1 MKERPAPM
9 LPITALQTG
18 TDASALREEV
28 PGVFLDWK
36 SVQDLI
42 DLDRRRWV
50 SSVSDFRL
58 KNYAEFLGRLRSMSV
73 LVTPLSIRVYLFPH
87 QLATSER
94 VLKWMGCRALLADEV
109 GLGKTIESG
118 MIMKELLLR
127 GLIRRV
133 LILVPSGLTTQWR
146 EEMRHRFNEHF
157 LIYDSDRRSAL
168 EERYPMKNIWEVND
182 RIIASLNVAKMKHH
196 RELIEAVPWDLVIID
211 EAHRLK
217 NTATLN
223 YKLASSL
230 KTKYLLL
237 LTATPL
243 QNNLSELYT
252 LVSLLDAELLGSRTG
267 FKRRFED
274 NLSDPEVLHKLRK
287 RLKRVMIRNRRADV
301 GGTLTSSRRQAFT
314 VQVTLDPPN
323 RYLYEQVTDYAL
335 QGYRLSVASKNSTYA
350 FFMMLVQRMLTSSV
364 DALTQT
370 LEQRISILE
379 NLKRSHD
386 KVRIKD
392 FLREQVEDRDL
403 DDEALEEE
411 NLDQQQIEKEI
422 ADLRRLVSAARNVH
436 THPKLNTLKSVLED
450 IYQKEPDAKVVIFTE
465 FKSTQAFLQN
475 HLRDWGYDVVIFHG
489 GMNAREKD
497 RAIESFEEEAQI
509 LVSTE
514 AGGEGRN
521 LQFAHIV
528 INYDLPWNPMK
539 VEQRIGRV
547 HRIGQ
552 TRDVQILNFSTADTI
567 EAYLL
572 NLLENKI
579 GLFREVL
586 GDLETILGL
595 IAEET
600 SFEQMIMQLLADSY
614 SKGNLSHAFK
624 ELETRIDRARQESG
638 GSLLSTI
645 SSKGMDLS
653 LKDEF
658 KRYEGYRAGED
669 ETHLNRFVS
678 EFLDKYNA
686 LTDFSSDQLTFK
698 VPGHLAH
705 REVYTDI
712 IRATGSR
719 EVALQKPYLEF
730 VGIGH
735 PFIDAAI
742 RDCKSRLP
750 LTVGIIRR
758 EALLDEGIV
767 TSQPYAAI
775 ASFLVNF
782 KIGSRRE
789 ERFYMGFASNDTVAI
804 FDRIVESF
812 LYLQEA
818 PPLPIP
824 SDQFQMFLE
833 RILRQLVSNLKEE
846 QQRLFEIQS
855 QDLEEIRQ
863 YIRDYYRDLE
873 YDIENQISRLM
884 LELEQL
890 KRRRQKTEWADEEQ
904 IAKREKQCQAERK
917 SLMIEMMKLTARKK
931 EKLDQAAEDAGVQLS
946 VRLVSLAKVLII

>member
-1 MKERPAPM
+1 M
-9 LPITALQTG
+9 LPISPLQGTAETSQF
-18 TDASALREEV
+18 REEL
-28 PGVFLDWK
+28 PGVLVDWK
-36 SVQDLI
+36 SVQDLL

-50 SSVSDFRL
+50 SSVTDFRL

-94 VLKWMGCRALLADEV
+94 VLKWMGGRALLADEV

-157 LIYDSDRRSAL
+157 VIYDSDRRTAL
-168 EERYPMKNIWEVND
+168 EERFPMKNIWEVND
-182 RIIASLNVAKMKHH
+182 RVIASLNVAKMKHH
-196 RELIEAVPWDLVIID
+196 RELIEAVPWDLVIVD

-223 YKLASSL
+223 YKLASAL
-230 KTKYLLL
+230 KTKHLLL

-252 LVSLLDAELLGSRTG
+252 LVSLLDEELLGSRTG

-274 NLSDPEVLHKLRK
+274 NISDPDVLQKLRK
-287 RLKRVMIRNRRADV
+287 RLKRVMIRNRRSDV
-301 GGTLTSSRRQAFT
+301 GGMLTSSRRQAFT
-314 VQVTLDPPN
+314 IQVTLDEAN

-335 QGYRLSVASKNSTYA
+335 QGYRQSVATKNSTYA

-364 DALTQT
+364 DALVQT
-370 LEQRISILE
+370 LEQRLAILE

-386 KVRIKD
+386 RVRIKD
-392 FLREQVEDRDL
+392 FLREHLEDRDL
-403 DDEALEEE
+403 EDESLEEE
-411 NLDQQQIEKEI
+411 DLDQKQIEKEI
-422 ADLRRLVSAARNVH
+422 TELRRMVAIAKNVKA
-436 THPKLNTLKSVLED
+436 HPKLNTLRGVLED
-450 IYQKEPDAKVVIFTE
+450 IYRKEPEAKVVVFTE
-465 FKSTQAFLQN
+465 FRSTQTFLQK

-497 RAIESFEEEAQI
+497 HAIESFEEEAQI

-552 TRDVQILNFSTADTI
+552 TRDVQILNFSTAGTI
-567 EAYLL
+567 EEYLL

-600 SFEQMIMQLLADSY
+600 SFEQMIMQLLAESY
-614 SKGNLSHAFK
+614 GKGNLSQAFK
-624 ELETRIDRARQESG
+624 ELESRIDQARHDAG
-638 GSLLSTI
+638 DSLLTAI
-645 SSKGMDLS
+645 SSRGMDLS
-653 LKDEF
+653 LRDEF

-669 ETHLNRFVS
+669 ERHLNRFLA

-686 LTDFSSDQLTFK
+686 LTDYSSEHLTFR

-712 IRATGSR
+712 IRATSSR

-735 PFIDAAI
+735 PFVDAAI

-750 LTVGIIRR
+750 LTVGILRR
-758 EALLDEGIV
+758 EALLDEGV
-767 TSQPYAAI
+767 DARDSFAAI

-782 KIGSRRE
+782 KIGPRCE
-789 ERFYMGFASNDTVAI
+789 ERFFMGFATDDTVAI

-812 LYLQEA
+812 IYLQEA
-818 PPLPIP
+818 PPLNFPP
-824 SDQFQMFLE
+824 EKFQSLVG
-833 RILRQLVSNLKEE
+833 RIIRQLVTKLKEE
-846 QQRLFEIQS
+846 QQKLFETQN

-873 YDIENQISRLM
+873 YDIESQISRIM
-884 LELEQL
+884 MDMEQL

-904 IAKREKQCQAERK
+904 IAKREKQRQMERK
-917 SLMIEMMKLTARKK
+917 ALMIEMMKLTARKK
-931 EKLDQAAEDAGVQLS
+931 EKLDKAAEEAGVQIS
-946 VRLVSLAKVLII
+946 ARLVSLARVLIL

>member
-1 MKERPAPM
+1 M
-9 LPITALQTG
+9 LPISATQPA
-18 TDASALREEV
+18 TDTTALREEV
-28 PGVFLDWK
+28 PGVLLDSK
-36 SVQDLI
+36 SVQDLL

-73 LVTPLSIRVYLFPH
+73 LVTPLSIRVYLFAH

-157 LIYDSDRRSAL
+157 VIYDTDRRAAL
-168 EERYPMKNIWEVND
+168 EERFPMKNIWEVND
-182 RIIASLNVAKMKHH
+182 RVIASLNVAKMKHH
-196 RELIEAVPWDLVIID
+196 RELIEEVQWDLVIVD

-223 YKLASSL
+223 YKLAGAL
-230 KTKYLLL
+230 KTRNLLL

-252 LVSLLDAELLGSRTG
+252 LVTLLDEELLGSRTG

-274 NLSDPEVLHKLRK
+274 NLADPEVLHKLRK

-301 GGTLTSSRRQAFT
+301 GGILTASRRQAFT
-314 VQVTLDPPN
+314 VQVTLDDAN
-323 RYLYEQVTDYAL
+323 RFLYDQVTDYAL
-335 QGYRLSVASKNSTYA
+335 QGYRLSVATKNSTYA

-370 LEQRISILE
+370 LEQRISILQ
-379 NLKRSHD
+379 NLKRSQD
-386 KVRIKD
+386 RLRIKD
-392 FLREQVEDRDL
+392 FLREQLEDRDL

-411 NLDQQQIEKEI
+411 NLDHKHIEKEI
-422 ADLRRLVSAARNVH
+422 SELRRLVTAARNVK
-436 THPKLNTLKSVLED
+436 THPKLTTLRGVLDE
-450 IYQKEPDAKVVIFTE
+450 IFCKEPEARVVVFTE
-465 FKSTQAFLQN
+465 FRSTQTFLQE
-475 HLRDWGYDVVIFHG
+475 HLREWGYDVVIFHG

-497 RAIESFEEEAQI
+497 HAIESFEEEAQV

-552 TRDVQILNFSTADTI
+552 SRDVQILNFSTAGTI
-567 EAYLL
+567 EEYLL

-595 IAEET
+595 IAEES
-600 SFEQMIMQLLADSY
+600 SFEQMVMQLLADSY
-614 SKGNLSHAFK
+614 NKGNISHAFS
-624 ELETRIDRARQESG
+624 ELESRIDRARKDAG
-638 GSLLSTI
+638 GSLLTTI

-653 LKDEF
+653 LKEDF
-658 KRYEGYRAGED
+658 KRYQDYRAGED
-669 ETHLNRFVS
+669 ETHLQRFLT

-686 LTDFSSDQLTFK
+686 LTDFSSDQFTFK

-719 EVALQKPYLEF
+719 EIALQKPYLEF
-730 VGIGH
+730 VGVGH

-742 RDCKSRLP
+742 RDCRSRLP

-767 TSQPYAAI
+767 TRRSHAVI
-775 ASFLVNF
+775 TSFLVHF

-789 ERFYMGFASNDTVAI
+789 DRFFMGFASDDSVVV

-818 PPLPIP
+818 PPLPTP
-824 SDQFQMFLE
+824 SEQFQVLLE
-833 RILRQLVSNLKEE
+833 RTLRQLVAQLKDE
-846 QQRLFEIQS
+846 QHHLFEAQN
-855 QDLEEIRQ
+855 QDLDEIRQ

-873 YDIENQISRLM
+873 YDIESQISRIM
-884 LELEQL
+884 MDMEQL
-890 KRRRQKTEWADEEQ
+890 KRRRQKTEWAEEEQ
-904 IAKREKQCQAERK
+904 IAKREKQRQMERK

-931 EKLDQAAEDAGVQLS
+931 EKLDQAAQDAGVQIA
-946 VRLVSLAKVLII
+946 VRLVSVAKVQIL